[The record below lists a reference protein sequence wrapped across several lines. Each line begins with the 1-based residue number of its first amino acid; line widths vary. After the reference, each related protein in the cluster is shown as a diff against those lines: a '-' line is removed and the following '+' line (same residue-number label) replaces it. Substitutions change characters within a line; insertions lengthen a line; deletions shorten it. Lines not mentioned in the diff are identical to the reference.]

1 MSAYTI
7 FFIPYIIFVF
17 GLFYAFF
24 TTIFNSL
31 IEFTNQYISA
41 GEVSVMFLTYWTAFL
56 ALVTALPFIFLIVL
70 AVWVIRRSQ
79 EDVGASGGYLQ

>member
-24 TTIFNSL
+24 TIIYNKL
-31 IEFTNQYISA
+31 IELTNIYITA
-41 GEVSVMFLTYWTAFL
+41 GEVSVMFVTYWSAFL
-56 ALVTALPFIFLIVL
+56 AIVTALPFIFLIVL
-70 AVWVIRRSQ
+70 AIWVIRRSQ
-79 EDVGASGGYLQ
+79 EDVGAPGGYY